1 MVLCYLTTMGT
12 TGCLV
17 LGKWDHPLLLLLCLH
32 QLEKQHKEG
41 RDSKVFLQQYIC
53 CSRKCELLGMHLSLQ
68 HDLQLPELLKEEGS
82 AGRKLNCSIIA
93 L

>member
-1 MVLCYLTTMGT
+1 MGT

>member
-1 MVLCYLTTMGT
+1 M
-12 TGCLV
+12 
-17 LGKWDHPLLLLLCLH
+17 LLLCLQ

-41 RDSKVFLQQYIC
+41 RGSKVFLQQCIC
-53 CSRKCELLGMHLSLQ
+53 CSRKRELLGIHPSLQ